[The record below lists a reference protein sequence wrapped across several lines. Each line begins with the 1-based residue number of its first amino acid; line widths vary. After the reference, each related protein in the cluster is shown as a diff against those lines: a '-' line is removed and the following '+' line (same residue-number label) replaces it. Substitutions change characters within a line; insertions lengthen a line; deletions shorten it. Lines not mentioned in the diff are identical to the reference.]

1 MGEATSPFFMYKDKP
16 LVRSGNTLYY
26 GSMQDPYV
34 VMLQILGT
42 KEEHGRPMAQDVMV
56 QLMRTGRDVKPQDM
70 VVKKSV
76 KKGLY
81 AAMDIA
87 DIWLT
92 DALKKN

>member
-56 QLMRTGRDVKPQDM
+56 QLCL
-70 VVKKSV
+70 
-76 KKGLY
+76 LY
-81 AAMDIA
+81 TSNS
-87 DIWLT
+87 LLFYT
-92 DALKKN
+92 LFSRF